1 MRVDQEVLN
10 VLANAEKEGN
20 ALRLSH
26 QLDRALYVR
35 TDKVLQAAGG
45 KWQSRAR
52 AHVFETSAEDA
63 IDQILLTGEVTVPQD
78 FGYFPTPVRIV
89 NMMIALAGLEP
100 GMLVLEPSA
109 GRGAIVAELLQ
120 YPVHLSA
127 VELLSANL
135 DALQHCGDA
144 RNNRFMTFDTVRC
157 DFLCMEARP
166 SYDRVIMNPPF
177 AKQADIH
184 HVNHA
189 LKFLKPTGKL
199 VSVMSAGV
207 RFRENVLSTDFRASL
222 EARDG
227 YFIDL
232 DPGAFKESGTMVNTV
247 IAVFPPLER

>member
-52 AHVFETSAEDA
+52 AHVFETSAEEA

-89 NMMIALAGLEP
+89 NMMIELAGLEP

-109 GRGAIVAELLQ
+109 GRGAIVAELLHH
-120 YPVHLSA
+120 PVVITA
-127 VELLSANL
+127 IELLEDNFNELKRHRSCAGTV
-135 DALQHCGDA
+135 DEFFHGDFLA
-144 RNNRFMTFDTVRC
+144 FDTSIR
-157 DFLCMEARP
+157 
-166 SYDRVIMNPPF
+166 YDRVIMNPPF

-207 RFRENVLSTDFRASL
+207 RYRENKLSAEFRDAL
-222 EARDG
+222 KARG
-227 YFIDL
+227 GFFIDL
-232 DPGAFKESGTMVNTV
+232 DPGTFKESGTMVNAL